1 MCFLPK
7 ADKIHKTFINRDPMH
22 NICYIFLILLLAACN
37 SDEKTEPQPTPE
49 EQVNNLDTTLN
60 DLIKANGLTGNHF
73 TERDTPD
80 VNSNIVQLG
89 KHLFFSKSLGGDRDS
104 ACVTC
109 HHPMLGGGD
118 NLSLSIGVEAQLP
131 DLLGEGR
138 THDSNSPTYDGGP
151 TVPRNAPTTFNIGGW
166 DQFIFHDGR
175 LESIGKTA
183 GKNGNDGLGIR
194 TPDSAFGIA
203 DPKAGNS
210 LTHAQARFPVTSNEE
225 MKGFNHLTKS
235 NQQIR
240 DYLAERIGGYG
251 AAETELNDH
260 TFWLTKFKEA
270 FKQPNASAEQ
280 LINEQNISFALGQYE
295 LSQVYVNNPWSEY
308 VAGNTAALNDS
319 AKRGAILFYQ
329 NTEQGGANCVS
340 CHSGDF
346 FTDEKFHN
354 IATPQ
359 IGHGKG
365 DGDSG
370 HEDFGRYRATKLASD
385 KFAFRTPTLLNVANT
400 GPWMHA
406 GAYDQ
411 LIDAVKHSVNA
422 KQAVDAYHNIVLKQ
436 QGIQNL
442 ETVATFAQSAMASEN
457 FEGGALDLNEQNVD
471 DLVEFLN
478 ALSDP
483 CITDRE
489 CMMPWILVDD
499 ENQDSNGDQV
509 IAIDQNGEEL

>member
-1 MCFLPK
+1 M
-7 ADKIHKTFINRDPMH
+7 R
-22 NICYIFLILLLAACN
+22 NIYYIFLILLLTACN
-37 SDEKTEPQPTPE
+37 SDDKKDPAPIPE
-49 EQVNNLDTTLN
+49 EPVNSLDITLN
-60 DLIKANGLTGNHF
+60 DLIETNGLTGNHF
-73 TERDTPD
+73 TGRDIPD

-104 ACVTC
+104 ACVSC

-118 NLSLSIGVEAQLP
+118 NLSLPIGVEAELA

-138 THDSNSPTYDGGP
+138 FHDVNSPTYDGGP

-166 DQFIFHDGR
+166 DQVIFHDGR
-175 LESIGKTA
+175 LESMGKTA

-194 TPDSAFGIA
+194 TPDSSFGIA
-203 DPKAGNS
+203 DPNAGS
-210 LTHAQARFPVTSNEE
+210 TLTHAQARFPVTSNEE
-225 MKGFNHLTKS
+225 MKGFNHLAKS

-240 DYLAERIGGYG
+240 DYLAERVGGYG
-251 AAETELNDH
+251 EAETELNDH
-260 TFWLTKFKEA
+260 SFWLDKFKEA
-270 FKQPNASAEQ
+270 FHQPNASAEQ
-280 LINEQNISFALGQYE
+280 LITEQNISFAIGQYE
-295 LSQVYVNNPWSEY
+295 LSQVFINTPWLAYVEGDTS
-308 VAGNTAALNDS
+308 ALTDS

-329 NTEQGGANCVS
+329 DKDQGGADCVS

-370 HEDFGRYRATKLASD
+370 HEDFGRFRETKLDSD
-385 KFAFRTPTLLNVANT
+385 KFAFRTPTLLNVAQT

-406 GAYDQ
+406 GAFDE
-411 LIDAVKHSVNA
+411 LIDAVKHSVHA
-422 KQAVDAYHNIVLKQ
+422 SQSIALYHNITLKQ

-442 ETVATFAQSAMASEN
+442 EMVPAFAQKAIDSEN
-457 FEGGALDLNEQNVD
+457 FEGGTLDFDEQNID

-483 CITDRE
+483 CVTDRE
-489 CMMPWILVDD
+489 CMMPWMLADD
-499 ENQDSNGDQV
+499 ESQDPNGDQI
-509 IAIDQNGEEL
+509 IAIDQHGEVL

>member
-1 MCFLPK
+1 M
-7 ADKIHKTFINRDPMH
+7 R
-22 NICYIFLILLLAACN
+22 NIYYIFLAILLSACN
-37 SDEKTEPQPTPE
+37 SDENPE
-49 EQVNNLDTTLN
+49 QLPEDQISSLDTTLSE
-60 DLIKANGLTGNHF
+60 LIETNGLTGNHF
-73 TERDTPD
+73 TERDIPD

-104 ACVTC
+104 ACVSC

-118 NLSLSIGVEAQLP
+118 NLSLPIGVEAELP
-131 DLLGEGR
+131 DLIGEGR
-138 THDSNSPTYDGGP
+138 IHDANALTYDGGP

-175 LESIGKTA
+175 LESMGKTP

-194 TPDSAFGIA
+194 TPDSSFGIA
-203 DPKAGNS
+203 DPNAGS
-210 LTHAQARFPVTSNEE
+210 TLTQAQARFPVTSNEE

-240 DYLAERIGGYG
+240 DYLAQRVGGYG
-251 AAETELNDH
+251 EAETELNDH
-260 TFWLTKFKEA
+260 SFWLDKFKEA
-270 FKQPNASAEQ
+270 FNQPNASAEQ
-280 LINEQNISFALGQYE
+280 LITEQNISFAIGQYE
-295 LSQVYVNNPWSEY
+295 LSQVFVNNPWSTY
-308 VAGNTAALNDS
+308 VAGDTAALTDS

-329 NTEQGGANCVS
+329 SIEDGGANCVS

-346 FTDEKFHN
+346 FTDEDFHN

-365 DGDSG
+365 DGASG
-370 HEDFGRYRATKLASD
+370 HEDFGRYRETGLDSD

-406 GAYDQ
+406 GSFDQ
-411 LIDAVKHSVNA
+411 LINTVKHSVNA
-422 KQAVDAYHNIVLKQ
+422 QQSIDSYHNIVLNQ

-442 ETVATFAQSAMASEN
+442 ETAATFAQKAIDSES
-457 FEGGALDLNEQNVD
+457 FEGGALDLDEQNID

-483 CITDRE
+483 CVTDRE
-489 CMMPWILVDD
+489 CMMPWLLVDD
-499 ENQDSNGDQV
+499 EGQDPNGDQV
-509 IAIDQNGEEL
+509 IAIDQHGEAL